1 MSRDWR
7 LYWQDVI
14 VCCRKIERYTAGLDR
29 QQFEAHE
36 LTYDAVVRN
45 LEIVGEAVKNLPKE
59 ARKLAPQIEWKRIA
73 GLRDILAHGYF
84 GIDNDILW
92 NVVSN
97 EVSPLKS
104 AMESVQ
110 LP

>member
-14 VCCRKIERYTAGLDR
+14 NCCRKIERYTSGLD
-29 QQFEAHE
+29 QKQFEADD
-36 LTYDAVVRN
+36 LIYDAVVRN
-45 LEIVGEAVKNLPKE
+45 LEVVGEAVKHLPQE
-59 ARKLAPQIEWKRIA
+59 ARDLAPLIEWKRIS
-73 GLRDILAHGYF
+73 GMRDVLAHGYF

-92 NVVSN
+92 NVISR
-97 EVSPLKS
+97 ELAPLKAS
-104 AMESVQ
+104 MEGVQ